1 MPRRP
6 QSLFFNGHEYVT
18 LGVLHANL
26 EPGQLKNWRAYIYIY
41 MLNWRFLDLQLLVR
55 GCVGV
60 AQNL

>member
-26 EPGQLKNWRAYIYIY
+26 ELGQLKNWRAYIYIY
-41 MLNWRFLDLQLLVR
+41 MKIYVELEIP
-55 GCVGV
+55 
-60 AQNL
+60 